1 MTPLTALLRPP
12 ALRCWIGLPLLV
24 LALLQLAGCGEKKK
38 ARVETQVAARVAGED
53 ITVQQINQV
62 LQEQRNLRPEL
73 ADTAGRLV
81 LERLIDQQ
89 LAVQKAESL
98 KLDRDPRVQQQLDSA
113 RRQVLARAYAERAGE
128 SAARPTP
135 ADVSEYYQAK
145 PALFRERRVFSIQ
158 ELAIDARPEQLPGL
172 RRQLESSTSI
182 GEFVEYLK
190 SENIRF
196 AANQAV
202 RASEQLNPAA
212 LETLLRMKE
221 GQASLLQGSAG
232 VQVIVLAGSRPQ
244 PIAEEQAR
252 PLIEQQLLAERRRKA
267 VEDDLKALRAAAT
280 VEYLGPFAAGNRAGA
295 AASGVPVA
303 PAEPAD
309 AASAGSSASR

>member
-1 MTPLTALLRPP
+1 MP
-12 ALRCWIGLPLLV
+12 ILV
-24 LALLQLAGCGEKKK
+24 LALLPISGCGEKKK

-73 ADTAGRLV
+73 ADAAGRLV

-98 KLDRDPRVQQQLDSA
+98 KLERDPRVQQQLEAA
-113 RRQVLARAYAERAGE
+113 RRQVLARAYAERTGE

-135 ADVSEYYQAK
+135 AEVSQYYQDK
-145 PALFRERRVFSIQ
+145 PALYRERRVFSIQ
-158 ELAIDARPEQLPGL
+158 ELAIEARPEQLPGL
-172 RRQLESSTSI
+172 RQQLETAKSI

-190 SENIRF
+190 SEHIRF

-221 GQASLLQGSAG
+221 GQASLLQGSSG
-232 VQVIVLAGSRPQ
+232 VQVIVLVGSRPQ

-252 PLIEQQLLAERRRKA
+252 ALIEQQLLAERRRKV

-280 VEYLGPFAAGNRAGA
+280 VEYLGPFAGGDRPGT
-295 AASGVPVA
+295 AASGVPVT
-303 PAEPAD
+303 PAGPAD
-309 AASAGSSASR
+309 AGSAGSSATR